1 MSAIEAKYCIYVHF
15 KKPYPFPASD
25 PSTTTPAPCQIISC
39 PDADGPVFSSKLY
52 TFRLFEGTL
61 GGLGT
66 PLEVTVSDP
75 QLLPT
80 LKFRLNY
87 KDASWLENFVII
99 DEKTGMLNI
108 IHNAVPEGTN
118 FFDIEVM
125 ATVEDQE
132 TTKVGTAII
141 SVVIDKNEECSETT
155 VNKALAF
162 VTVTEEQKNEDI
174 FDIHIGDCNYQIL
187 SVIPISGEY
196 DPKKVVKI
204 IVF

>member
-1 MSAIEAKYCIYVHF
+1 MQLKQNRFNVHF
-15 KKPYPFPASD
+15 KPNIHFPASD
-25 PSTTTPAPCQIISC
+25 PPATTPAPCVIISC
-39 PDADGPVFSSKLY
+39 PDADGPVFSHKLY

-61 GGLGT
+61 GSLG

-75 QLLPT
+75 ELLQT

-87 KDASWLENFVII
+87 KDASWLEDFVTI

-118 FFDIEVM
+118 FFDLEVM

-132 TTKVGTAII
+132 KTKVGTSMI

-155 VNKALAF
+155 VSKALAF
-162 VTVTEEQKNEDI
+162 VTVTEEQKHEDI
-174 FDIHIGDCNYQIL
+174 FDLRIGDCEYQIL

-196 DPKKVVKI
+196 DTPNVVNL
-204 IVF
+204 